1 MTSENRIHAWKP
13 PFFDGNNYDYWKT
26 RMSVHLKAMSRKL
39 WRVVN
44 DGYVI
49 LDAKNLTSVDEEN
62 EVLNDQGVNVL
73 FSALDVSEFNRVKS
87 LTNTNEI

>member
-1 MTSENRIHAWKP
+1 MTIGKLGCRLIS
-13 PFFDGNNYDYWKT
+13 
-26 RMSVHLKAMSRKL
+26 SMSRKL

-49 LDAKNLTSVDEEN
+49 LDAKNLTPLDEEN

-87 LTNTNEI
+87 LTNANEI